1 MIFLAGRDRHTQRT
15 LLRSIHD
22 RLSKHPGVEQVRYRP
37 SRRRPRYVV
46 ADIDSPVFLGA
57 PHEAETARLEL
68 RFWYPEGVEYEYYRL
83 NWVEPDR
90 ELMVGFHQ
98 DGDHSDLGPCHLQVT
113 RERHS
118 SVTRRGSTTTIR
130 WPCWSTGSGSSRR
143 YWRRSTGATD
153 GPHSATGPPERCRFS
168 ASR

>member
-22 RLSKHPGVEQVRYRP
+22 RLSKHPGVKQVRYRP

-46 ADIDSPVFLGA
+46 ADIDPPVFLGDSC
-57 PHEAETARLEL
+57 EAETARLEL

-98 DGDHSDLGPCHLQVT
+98 DGDHSDLGPCHLQVDHEGEAL
-113 RERHS
+113 ERHAATFHDEHPLA
-118 SVTRRGSTTTIR
+118 VLEHRLREFPTVLAALD
-130 WPCWSTGSGSSRR
+130 WS
-143 YWRRSTGATD
+143 D
-153 GPHSATGPPERCRFS
+153 GRPSLGDWSP
-168 ASR
+168 